1 MEDRAREGADQLVR
15 LTRYVIHLQDRAGVV
30 VPPSGRVAR
39 TFRQNGEELTG
50 REQQVL
56 SRLLEGRYDGP
67 LSRALRVPE
76 CELVSYVDAAYEAAY
91 TPVHLRSRFRQEH
104 VILAVLGVA
113 LLLGLG
119 RFGLM
124 AQPAPRA
131 LAGTTKSGP
140 LTMFGTEERL
150 VSHAEFWSRI
160 SEYRELPRG
169 IATATSFWDPWVA
182 LGRHM
187 SYQTVAS
194 PYWPLGT
201 KVRIVYKDKSTVGV
215 VRDFGPADWAIAQ
228 HRIPAIID
236 LSEPMMH
243 DLTGSRANSVPVRF
257 HVISWGAGQAYRR
270 DGPGYQLAMR
280 ATPFRDLGARE

>member
-1 MEDRAREGADQLVR
+1 MENGAREGADQLVR
-15 LTRYVIHLQDRAGVV
+15 LTRYVIYLQDRAGVV
-30 VPPSGRVAR
+30 APPSGREAR
-39 TFRQNGEELTG
+39 TFRHNGEELTG

-56 SRLLEGRYDGP
+56 GRLLEGRYDMP
-67 LSRALRVPE
+67 LSRALRVSEP
-76 CELVSYVDAAYEAAY
+76 ELVSYVDAAYEAAY
-91 TPVHLRSRFRQEH
+91 TPVHVRRRFRKEH
-104 VILAVLGVA
+104 LISAGLGVVLVLGMA
-113 LLLGLG
+113 RL
-119 RFGLM
+119 GLM

-131 LAGTTKSGP
+131 LPGTAGGP

-150 VSHAEFWSRI
+150 VSHAEFWSRV
-160 SEYRELPRG
+160 SHYQELPRG

-243 DLTGSRANSVPVRF
+243 DLTGLRANAVPVRF

-270 DGPGYQLAMR
+270 DGPGYRLAMR
-280 ATPFRDLGARE
+280 APGSG